1 MGCLYSNTQAVPVSR
16 LDDTRFDWV
25 AKKKKT
31 FRLARVYELLGE
43 TAKAGQTA
51 GCATWLQYG
60 VDAQGS
66 KTLTAANFCKGRLCP
81 LCNARRARRAA
92 VLLSK
97 VMTAAQERRPGLQ
110 FVFLTLTVRNCTGA
124 ALGDT
129 ITCLTSAW
137 SKLTRHRRFTRA
149 IVGWFRA
156 IECTRNRETG
166 EYHPHIHAILAVD
179 EAYFNRDAELYIT
192 LDEWVSR
199 WAKALRVDY
208 LPSVDIKT
216 THARGKKRGSAA
228 AAAEAA
234 KYPTKDVEYLGQA
247 LVDREGVVNEDVL
260 AVVRDYTTALAGR
273 RLSAFG
279 GLLRV
284 VAKELKAENVE
295 DGDLVHTDEGEV
307 RSDLFVMLVT
317 YRWNLGLV
325 DYELESVEEVAGNG
339 GADS

>member
-1 MGCLYSNTQAVPVSR
+1 MGFLYSSTQAVPVST
-16 LDDTRFDWV
+16 LDDGRFDWKG
-25 AKKKKT
+25 KKKKT
-31 FRLARVYELLGE
+31 FRLARVYEMLGD
-43 TAKAGQTA
+43 TAKAGQAA

-97 VMTAAQERRPGLQ
+97 VMNAAQERRPGLQ
-110 FVFLTLTVRNCTGA
+110 FVFLTLTVRNCPGA

-129 ITCLTSAW
+129 ITSLTSAW
-137 SKLTRHRRFTRA
+137 ARLTHHRRVSRA
-149 IVGWFRA
+149 VAGWFRA
-156 IECTRNRETG
+156 IEITRNRETG

-179 EAYFNRDAELYIT
+179 EKYFDRDTDMYIT
-192 LDEWVSR
+192 LDEWITR

-208 LPSVDIKT
+208 LPSVDIKST
-216 THARGKKRGSAA
+216 YARGKKRGSAA

-234 KYPTKDVEYLGQA
+234 KYPTKDAEYLNQA
-247 LVDREGVVNEDVL
+247 PVDREGVVNEDVL

-284 VAKELKAENVE
+284 IAKELKAENVE

-325 DYELESVEEVAGNG
+325 DYELDHVEEVGP
-339 GADS
+339 